1 MLLHAPV
8 TASAVLSCMLQ
19 VGSLAANL
27 HMAHSSSSSSSSITK
42 AAAARS
48 KHFCLQSEGARSHKS

>member
-1 MLLHAPV
+1 
-8 TASAVLSCMLQ
+8 MLQ

-27 HMAHSSSSSSSSITK
+27 HMAHSSSSSSSSSITK

-48 KHFCLQSEGARSHKS
+48 KHFLPAE